1 MSRAAAMTTILSLA
15 LLLFGVSRAQA
26 DVTAERSPNGVV
38 VKIDGQFFTE
48 YLVFSGAKPILWPV
62 LGPTGKPMT
71 RAYPLGET
79 PDERKDHIHQRS
91 VWFTH
96 GDVNGVSFWDE
107 MKSHGDIKHREF
119 VKIESGAT
127 AQIVTRNDWVSQEG
141 KRVCEDQR
149 CLTFG
154 RDGENRWID
163 FDITLKAT
171 DGPVKFGDTKEGAMG
186 VRVAE
191 TIKVD
196 AKQGGKIVNS
206 DGLADQAAWGK
217 RASWVDYY
225 GPVEGQTV
233 GIAMLNHPSSFR
245 YPTYWHVRTYG
256 LFAANPFGLHDFLG
270 KNAKDADGSYTLK
283 AGESL
288 SLRYR
293 LVFHKGSEKEGRIAE
308 TWEKYSK
315 DSKQ

>member
-1 MSRAAAMTTILSLA
+1 
-15 LLLFGVSRAQA
+15 
-26 DVTAERSPNGVV
+26 
-38 VKIDGQFFTE
+38 
-48 YLVFSGAKPILWPV
+48 
-62 LGPTGKPMT
+62 
-71 RAYPLGET
+71 
-79 PDERKDHIHQRS
+79 
-91 VWFTH
+91 
-96 GDVNGVSFWDE
+96 
-107 MKSHGDIKHREF
+107 
-119 VKIESGAT
+119 
-127 AQIVTRNDWVSQEG
+127 
-141 KRVCEDQR
+141 
-149 CLTFG
+149 
-154 RDGENRWID
+154 
-163 FDITLKAT
+163 
-171 DGPVKFGDTKEGAMG
+171 MG

-206 DGLADQAAWGK
+206 DGLVDQAAWGK

>member
-1 MSRAAAMTTILSLA
+1 
-15 LLLFGVSRAQA
+15 
-26 DVTAERSPNGVV
+26 
-38 VKIDGQFFTE
+38 
-48 YLVFSGAKPILWPV
+48 
-62 LGPTGKPMT
+62 
-71 RAYPLGET
+71 
-79 PDERKDHIHQRS
+79 

-119 VKIESGAT
+119 VKVESGAT
-127 AQIVTRNDWVSQEG
+127 ARIVTRNDWVSQEG

-206 DGLADQAAWGK
+206 DGLVDQAAWGK

-270 KNAKDADGSYTLK
+270 KNAKDADGCYTLK

-293 LVFHKGSEKEGRIAE
+293 LVFHKGNEKEGRIAE